1 MTENFSLNEN
11 SLSVIDAIL
20 IEAIERDE
28 FHANIRFVQSVS
40 NQFKSLPSLYQ
51 YSTESMSNVIG
62 KDKIKQAFLFVKRVL
77 SDFITRS
84 TNQKSNERVLT
95 DIVSK
100 MKTYVRQLKMNKE
113 IPSDEYLKNIE
124 VCCYDNVDFLNHLK
138 ELGTFATSL
147 VKSSFA
153 DSAEKELSIS
163 ASSIGYVVDNG
174 NFIKVQSKQTPISM
188 YKYFEK
194 YTLDDLLMVTDNY
207 IDLCQRLVV
216 LHRCHD
222 NISHNIDKAL
232 FKIDNVDKLL
242 KDSKTISK
250 KCMPAVD
257 DINKTIGNSNV
268 VLNGTTLVM
277 SNVKMMNIM
286 LTDMWTNVLTK

>member
-1 MTENFSLNEN
+1 MTENFSLNES

-28 FHANIRFVQSVS
+28 VHANIRFVQSVS